1 MTRQELREAQRRGSR
16 RRRDA
21 AKRSK
26 KIALEEAKISRLAP
40 EAAKA
45 LSDDYAE
52 ISYKEYE
59 KEWKQNNLKESMAS
73 EYEKMQKAFR
83 REAINSIFNR
93 AVRMSYSSYDVQDI
107 LNQSRALGYDTEEAI
122 VELYGRISEW
132 GIDLESE
139 IDSLLEKYPEFEN
152 EILQAK
158 YAYDNKIH
166 STESSFKEIDREE
179 EEEDEEGDGGIELQ
193 F

>member
-1 MTRQELREAQRRGSR
+1 MTRKQLREAQRRGSR

-26 KIALEEAKISRLAP
+26 KIALEEARISRLAT
-40 EAAKA
+40 ESAKA

-52 ISYKEYE
+52 ISYKDYE
-59 KEWKQNNLKESMAS
+59 KQWRQNNLKNSMVS
-73 EYEKMQKAFR
+73 EYEKMQKSFR
-83 REAINSIFNR
+83 REAINDVFKK

-107 LNQSRALGYDTEEAI
+107 LNQSKALDYDTEEAI
-122 VELYGRISEW
+122 VELYGRMSEW
-132 GIDLESE
+132 GLDLESE
-139 IDSLLEKYPEFEN
+139 IGSLLEKYPEFES

-158 YAYDNKIH
+158 YAYDNKIY
-166 STESSFKEIDREE
+166 STESLLKETDR
-179 EEEDEEGDGGIELQ
+179 EEEDEEGDEEIELQ

>member
-1 MTRQELREAQRRGSR
+1 MTRKQLREAQRRGSR

-26 KIALEEAKISRLAP
+26 RIALEEARISRLAT
-40 EAAKA
+40 ESAKA
-45 LSDDYAE
+45 ISDDYAE

-59 KEWKQNNLKESMAS
+59 KEWRQNNLKNSMMS
-73 EYEKMQKAFR
+73 EYEKMQKSFR
-83 REAINSIFNR
+83 REAINNVFNR

-107 LNQSRALGYDTEEAI
+107 LNQSRALDYDTEEAI
-122 VELYGRISEW
+122 VELYGRMSEW
-132 GIDLESE
+132 GLDLESE
-139 IDSLLEKYPEFEN
+139 IGSLLEKYPEFES

-158 YAYDNKIH
+158 YAYDNKIYA
-166 STESSFKEIDREE
+166 TEPPLKEDSEE
-179 EEEDEEGDGGIELQ
+179 EETEEGDGEIELQ

>member
-1 MTRQELREAQRRGSR
+1 MTRKQLREAQRRGSR

-26 KIALEEAKISRLAP
+26 RIALKEAKISRLAS
-40 EAAKA
+40 EADKA

-59 KEWKQNNLKESMAS
+59 KQWRQNNLKESMAS

-83 REAINSIFNR
+83 REAINNIFNK

-107 LNQSRALGYDTEEAI
+107 LNQSRALDYDTEEAI
-122 VELYGRISEW
+122 VELYGRMSEW
-132 GIDLESE
+132 GLDLESE
-139 IDSLLEKYPEFEN
+139 IDSLLEKYPEFES

-158 YAYDNKIH
+158 YAYDNKIYA
-166 STESSFKEIDREE
+166 TEPPLKEDSEE
-179 EEEDEEGDGGIELQ
+179 ETEEGDNEIELQ

>member
-1 MTRQELREAQRRGSR
+1 MTRKQLREAQRRGSR

-21 AKRSK
+21 AKLSK
-26 KIALEEAKISRLAP
+26 KIALEEARISRLAT

-45 LSDDYAE
+45 LPDDYAE
-52 ISYKEYE
+52 ISYKDYE
-59 KEWKQNNLKESMAS
+59 KQWRQNNLKNSMVS
-73 EYEKMQKAFR
+73 EYEKMQKSFR
-83 REAINSIFNR
+83 REAINDVFKK

-107 LNQSRALGYDTEEAI
+107 LNQSKALDYDTEEAI

-158 YAYDNKIH
+158 YAYDNKIY
-166 STESSFKEIDREE
+166 STESPTKEIDR
-179 EEEDEEGDGGIELQ
+179 EEEDEEGDGEIELQ

>member
-1 MTRQELREAQRRGSR
+1 MTRKQLREAQRRGSR

-26 KIALEEAKISRLAP
+26 KIALEEARVSRLAT
-40 EAAKA
+40 ESAKA

-52 ISYKEYE
+52 ISYKDYE
-59 KEWKQNNLKESMAS
+59 KQWRQNNLKDSMAS
-73 EYEKMQKAFR
+73 EYEKMQKSFR
-83 REAINSIFNR
+83 REAINDVFKK

-107 LNQSRALGYDTEEAI
+107 LNQSKALDYDTEEAI

-139 IDSLLEKYPEFEN
+139 IGSLLEKYPEFES

-158 YAYDNKIH
+158 YAYDNKIYA
-166 STESSFKEIDREE
+166 TEPLTKEIDSEE
-179 EEEDEEGDGGIELQ
+179 EEADEGDGEIELQ

>member
-1 MTRQELREAQRRGSR
+1 MTRKQLREAQRRGSR

-26 KIALEEAKISRLAP
+26 RIALEEARISRLAI
-40 EAAKA
+40 ESAKA
-45 LSDDYAE
+45 ISDDYAE

-59 KEWKQNNLKESMAS
+59 KEWRQNNLKNSMVS

-83 REAINSIFNR
+83 REAINNVFNK

-107 LNQSRALGYDTEEAI
+107 LNQSRALDYDTEEAI
-122 VELYGRISEW
+122 VELYGRMSEW
-132 GIDLESE
+132 GLDLDSE
-139 IDSLLEKYPEFEN
+139 ISSLLEKYPEFEQ

-158 YAYDNKIH
+158 YAYDNKIY
-166 STESSFKEIDREE
+166 STKSLFKETDR
-179 EEEDEEGDGGIELQ
+179 EEEDEEGDEEIELQ

>member
-1 MTRQELREAQRRGSR
+1 MTRQELREAKKRGSR
-16 RRRDA
+16 RKRDEA
-21 AKRSK
+21 QRHK
-26 KIALEEAKISRLAP
+26 KAILEEAEISRLAT

-59 KEWKQNNLKESMAS
+59 KQWEQNNIKNSMVS

-107 LNQSRALGYDTEEAI
+107 LNQSKALGYDTEEAI
-122 VELYGRISEW
+122 VELYGRMSEW
-132 GIDLESE
+132 DMDLDSE
-139 IDSLLEKYPEFEN
+139 INSLLEEYPEFEN

-158 YAYDNKIH
+158 YAYDNKIYA
-166 STESSFKEIDREE
+166 TEPLDKGIDREE
-179 EEEDEEGDGGIELQ
+179 EDEEVEIQ

>member
-1 MTRQELREAQRRGSR
+1 MTRKQLREAQRRGSR

-26 KIALEEAKISRLAP
+26 KIALEEARISRLAT
-40 EAAKA
+40 ESAKA

-59 KEWKQNNLKESMAS
+59 KEWRQNNLKNSMVS

-83 REAINSIFNR
+83 REAINDVFKK

-107 LNQSRALGYDTEEAI
+107 LNQSKALDYNTEEAI
-122 VELYGRISEW
+122 VELYGRMSEW
-132 GIDLESE
+132 GLDLESE
-139 IDSLLEKYPEFEN
+139 IGSLLEKYPEFEQ

-158 YAYDNKIH
+158 YAYDNKIY
-166 STESSFKEIDREE
+166 STESLFKETDR
-179 EEEDEEGDGGIELQ
+179 EEEDEEGDEEIELQ

>member
-1 MTRQELREAQRRGSR
+1 MTRKQLREAQRRGSR

-26 KIALEEAKISRLAP
+26 KIALEEARISRLAT
-40 EAAKA
+40 ESAKA

-52 ISYKEYE
+52 ISYKDYE
-59 KEWKQNNLKESMAS
+59 KQWRQNNLKNSMVS

-83 REAINSIFNR
+83 REAINDVFKK

-107 LNQSRALGYDTEEAI
+107 LNQSKALDYDTEEAI
-122 VELYGRISEW
+122 VELYGRMSEW
-132 GIDLESE
+132 GLDLESE
-139 IDSLLEKYPEFEN
+139 IGSLLEKYPEFES

-158 YAYDNKIH
+158 YAYDNKIY
-166 STESSFKEIDREE
+166 STESLFKETDREE
-179 EEEDEEGDGGIELQ
+179 EEEEGDEEIELQ